1 MIAAAY
7 ALRAHSW
14 LPAVVQVVGS
24 AFKGNGAAAIL
35 EPGSRRLIAVTLV
48 CFGVSAFIIAS
59 FAGSVDPDHRGVT
72 GLQLTLA
79 YTGAL
84 ALVAGVIALATSG
97 PPNCRSYSN
106 VAIVEDC

>member
-1 MIAAAY
+1 M
-7 ALRAHSW
+7 
-14 LPAVVQVVGS
+14 
-24 AFKGNGAAAIL
+24 
-35 EPGSRRLIAVTLV
+35 IAVTLV

-72 GLQLTLA
+72 GFQLTLA

-106 VAIVEDC
+106 VAILEDC